1 MLSFLRA
8 AAAIAVTLSL
18 SSGGHAIGQIT
29 RTGRY
34 LYNADGS
41 RFYIKGV
48 AYQEQG
54 KSSSVNVETL

>member
-1 MLSFLRA
+1 MLSFFRA

-18 SSGGHAIGQIT
+18 SSGGHAIGKVT
-29 RTGRY
+29 RSGRY

-41 RFYIKGV
+41 RFYIKGI

-54 KSSSVNVETL
+54 KSSSAKVGTL